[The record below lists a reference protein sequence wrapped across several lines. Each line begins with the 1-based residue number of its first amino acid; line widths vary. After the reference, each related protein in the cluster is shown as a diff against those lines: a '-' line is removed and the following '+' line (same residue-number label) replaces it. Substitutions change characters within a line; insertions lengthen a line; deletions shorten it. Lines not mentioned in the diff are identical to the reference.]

1 MSVKKLNIAFFV
13 HSFPSISEIWIVNQ
27 IIGLIKDGHR
37 VDIYAKFNSKDK
49 IIHKKVSQYKL
60 IDQTV
65 YLNSLPHSRKDK
77 IILLFQRIFKNIEY
91 RNFKLL
97 ISALKNSSKKNKT
110 SIYSLIHFLDKPA
123 YDIVHA
129 HYGFTGNN
137 VLLLKKLGLFSQ
149 SKLVTTFH
157 GFDLVVEKGF
167 YDDLIKKG
175 DVFSVNSVYSKH
187 KLLELSFPSDKINIL
202 PVGLN
207 TSYFKNETK
216 IEEAINKLFT
226 IVFIGRMVGFKTP
239 NVFVEICKKLK
250 ENNLVDFKALMVG
263 GGELYDDTM
272 QLINKYNLQHTV
284 TMLGN
289 QSQEEIKTILSESD
303 VLLMTGIELH
313 GIAETQGLVIQ
324 EAQSMS
330 VPVIVSNSGGM
341 KEGMIDAETGFVINE
356 NDVDLFV
363 EKICYLYNNPSVKYK
378 MGEQGRSFVVD
389 HFDSEVLNDKLLEIY
404 NF

>member
-1 MSVKKLNIAFFV
+1 MSVNKLNIAFFV

-272 QLINKYNLQHTV
+272 QLINKSLNAL
-284 TMLGN
+284 N
-289 QSQEEIKTILSESD
+289 FS
-303 VLLMTGIELH
+303 LLMQI
-313 GIAETQGLVIQ
+313 
-324 EAQSMS
+324 
-330 VPVIVSNSGGM
+330 
-341 KEGMIDAETGFVINE
+341 
-356 NDVDLFV
+356 
-363 EKICYLYNNPSVKYK
+363 
-378 MGEQGRSFVVD
+378 
-389 HFDSEVLNDKLLEIY
+389 
-404 NF
+404 